1 MDEKELQKCIWQL
14 SARWKDHFG
23 LYTYYVSYL
32 TADMLLTLLSVWRE
46 SDPAEFD
53 GLDGKEILSLINDKA
68 MLLNESENTNLVPFP
83 ADKNIE
89 TVMRKLIDELEN
101 FDLSESNLEA
111 GKWDAFVEYLS
122 AKKNQ

>member
-23 LYTYYVSYL
+23 LYTYYVGYL
-32 TADMLLTLLSVWRE
+32 TADMFLTLLSVWRE
-46 SDPAEFD
+46 SDPAEVD